1 MISTHVCMVS
11 AQAAPNLLP
20 LLDDQMKPKEV
31 ILLVTE
37 QMKGRADHLR
47 DVIKP
52 TGVKVTVQP
61 FLATGEFHSMQIQL
75 ETLISS
81 YPEGSIAL
89 NVTGGNK
96 WMAITAQEVFR
107 FNNQPVFY
115 VDIETDRILFVDSQR
130 EPVALTARI
139 KLKQY
144 LQAYGYDVIGEQTSP
159 SGLTDDQRNL
169 CHYLVNFVDE
179 WGGAIGQLNYLAS
192 EAERKSTLS
201 ISLTLLKTPDRE
213 FESLLKQCQGAGIL
227 SVDQSRKQIAFADKQ
242 ARFFANG
249 GWLEE
254 YVNSRLN
261 ELKSEGLLQDS
272 SHLNM
277 KISSP
282 NATNEVD
289 VAFMAG
295 NRLHIIECKTRRL
308 TGPNAGSAGTESLYK
323 LDSISELGGLATRSM
338 LVSYRPLGSADKQ
351 RATDLRIKVVEGLEL
366 RNIKSIMKAWIRG
379 K

>member
-1 MISTHVCMVS
+1 MVS